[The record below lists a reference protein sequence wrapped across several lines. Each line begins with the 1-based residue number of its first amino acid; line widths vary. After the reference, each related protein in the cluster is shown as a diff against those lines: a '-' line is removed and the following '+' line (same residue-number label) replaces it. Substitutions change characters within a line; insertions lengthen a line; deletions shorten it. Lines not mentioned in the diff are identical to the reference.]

1 MYIHALLCP
10 IICFHIY
17 MFSIQIYIC
26 AYVYTC
32 IICPIICF
40 HIYKYISVLMYIHAL
55 YVQLYVFI
63 YINIYL
69 CLCIYMHYM
78 SNYMFSYI

>member
-1 MYIHALLCP
+1 MYIHALYVQLYVF
-10 IICFHIY
+10 IF
-17 MFSIQIYIC
+17 QIYIC